1 MSFVAE
7 FAAQMPSAVKYVL
20 NCSTELLGYYDD
32 FRRKLV
38 GLRKVSEALGLPQYF
53 TSLECLLFTYDTGR
67 KFYLSLFDGRNVEIL
82 LDPAV
87 MESGQN
93 TGFCWFNVFI

>member
-32 FRRKLV
+32 LRRKLV

-53 TSLECLLFTYDTGR
+53 TSLECLLFTYDTRR